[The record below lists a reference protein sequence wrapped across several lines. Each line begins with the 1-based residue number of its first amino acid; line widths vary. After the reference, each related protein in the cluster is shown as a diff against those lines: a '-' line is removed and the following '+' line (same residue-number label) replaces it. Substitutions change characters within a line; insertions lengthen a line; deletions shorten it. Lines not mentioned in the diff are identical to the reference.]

1 MRLKKREQFEV
12 IVDTCAA
19 STKALKGLSKLL
31 KHIEE
36 TPAPVFAK
44 YRITVPIQLGTES
57 KQCLF
62 PEFLEARLRQKTTGH
77 LEEFYAKH
85 REHFKIVETD
95 TSWVYKITYAQHALD
110 HLNALAEPERHV
122 QRASILKVAH
132 KLETEYNG
140 KHPHQF
146 NDAMLDAFLKDIAAV
161 KEDFE
166 FGFERIRNKTTKF
179 HEDLNGKSD
188 EALGSLLKAKERM
201 YFAQFAKRFFNN
213 APEEYRYLLQAM
225 YSDKAM
231 NEAIS
236 KKPQFKSFRQ
246 DKGERAIEDFLF
258 DKRSESNPDRVT
270 VILSDDQGARR
281 SIERLREK
289 SHNTIFCVSTYGLAH
304 ALKYMNLV
312 DDISRVISPA
322 QLKGFQ
328 ERQTRREQLREK
340 NGTAHVKLTM
350 SDVLDLPIERKW
362 AGRLAD
368 VIKWGQWKEPQRH
381 SQGFSR

>member
-1 MRLKKREQFEV
+1 MRIKKREQFEV

-19 STKALKGLSKLL
+19 SHKALKGISALL
-31 KHIEE
+31 KHIEN
-36 TPAPVFAK
+36 TPAPVFSK

-62 PEFLEARLRQKTTGH
+62 PEFLEARLQKKTTGH

-85 REHFKIVETD
+85 RQHFKIVETD
-95 TSWVYKITYAQHALD
+95 TSWAYKMTYAQHALA
-110 HLNALAEPERHV
+110 HLGHLPEAELHM
-122 QRASILKVAH
+122 QRAAILRMAN
-132 KLETEYNG
+132 KLEKEYNG
-140 KHPHQF
+140 QHPHTLD
-146 NDAMLDAFLKDIAAV
+146 DAMLDAFLSDIEQA
-161 KEDFE
+161 KTDFE
-166 FGFERIRNKTTKF
+166 FEFRRIRNKTAKF
-179 HEDLNGKSD
+179 HEDLNGRSD
-188 EALGSLLKAKERM
+188 DALEALLKAKERM
-201 YFAQFAKRFFNN
+201 HFAQFTRRFFNE

-225 YSDKAM
+225 YSDKAV
-231 NEAIS
+231 NEAVS
-236 KKPQFKSFRQ
+236 KKPEFRSFRQ

-270 VILSDDQGARR
+270 MILSDDQGARR

-304 ALKYMNLV
+304 ALKYMTLV
-312 DDISRVISPA
+312 DDVSRVISPA
-322 QLKGFQ
+322 QLTAFQ
-328 ERQTRREQLREK
+328 ERQTRRELAREK

-368 VIKWGQWKEPQRH
+368 VVKWGHWKEAHSKSQRA
-381 SQGFSR
+381 GR